1 LITTNSRLRRAAKT
15 RKRIAQQT
23 KPRLT
28 LFKSSKNIYAQL
40 FDARGSQVIASASTN
55 EKDMKVEHSNIDAA
69 KEVGKRIAER
79 ALSAGVSTVVF
90 DRSGYR
96 YHGKVK
102 ALAESAREAGLE
114 F

>member
-1 LITTNSRLRRAAKT
+1 LITSNSRLRRAAKT
-15 RKRIAQQT
+15 RKRIAKQT

-28 LFKSSKNIYAQL
+28 LFKSSRNIYAQL
-40 FDARGSQVIASASTN
+40 FDARGTQVIASASTN
-55 EKDMKVEHSNIDAA
+55 EKEIKSGNSNIDAA

-79 ALSAGVSTVVF
+79 AISAGVSSVVF

-96 YHGKVK
+96 FHGKVK

>member
-1 LITTNSRLRRAAKT
+1 LIIVDSRLRRAAKT
-15 RKRIAQQT
+15 RKRIAQQA

-28 LFKSSKNIYAQL
+28 VFKSSKNIYAQL

-55 EKDMKVEHSNIDAA
+55 EKDFKADHSNIDAA
-69 KEVGKRIAER
+69 KEVGKRLAER
-79 ALSAGVSTVVF
+79 AISVGISSVVF

-96 YHGKVK
+96 YHGKIK
-102 ALAESAREAGLE
+102 ALAEAAREAGLE

>member
-1 LITTNSRLRRAAKT
+1 MNISDSRIRRAAKT
-15 RKRIAQQT
+15 RKKIAEQS

-40 FDARGSQVIASASTN
+40 FDARGTQVIASASTN
-55 EKDMKVEHSNIDAA
+55 EKEIKSDHSNIESA
-69 KEVGKRIAER
+69 KEVGKRLAER
-79 ALSAGVSTVVF
+79 AISAGVTSVVF